1 MGRDGGKCNDFFS
14 LPLSSKTKHGMLSLR
29 KVEGWYVMQQPQQPY
44 DSSLKSLLE
53 GLAAQVIPELVPGTK
68 VEEELND
75 EMLKPPL
82 RADRVYGVR
91 CKRKSCILHVEL
103 ETKSNRKVAHR
114 LLEYYGILFKK
125 HNKPMISVVIYPF
138 RTKLPKSPLRV
149 FVGSEEVLTFHYC
162 VIALWKL
169 YARSYLN
176 RRVVSMYALLPTMRG
191 ATYEVLK
198 QALDEM
204 KEFHGENRRRLAEQ
218 ILLFD
223 TFLQRT
229 DTVPSEDKHK
239 IQEYLNMFDS
249 LLDESRFVKKKA
261 AEAKAEGEIEALR
274 QVVVEIVQSRF
285 PALVGLAQQKVTK
298 LNEPQQFHR
307 LIMQVTITGD
317 EVATREILDMVDA

>member
-1 MGRDGGKCNDFFS
+1 
-14 LPLSSKTKHGMLSLR
+14 
-29 KVEGWYVMQQPQQPY
+29 
-44 DSSLKSLLE
+44 
-53 GLAAQVIPELVPGTK
+53 
-68 VEEELND
+68 
-75 EMLKPPL
+75 
-82 RADRVYGVR
+82 
-91 CKRKSCILHVEL
+91 
-103 ETKSNRKVAHR
+103 
-114 LLEYYGILFKK
+114 
-125 HNKPMISVVIYPF
+125 
-138 RTKLPKSPLRV
+138 
-149 FVGSEEVLTFHYC
+149 
-162 VIALWKL
+162 
-169 YARSYLN
+169 
-176 RRVVSMYALLPTMRG
+176 MYALLPTMRG

-249 LLDESRFVKKKA
+249 LLDESRFVRKKA
-261 AEAKAEGEIEALR
+261 AEAKAEGKAEGEIEALR

-285 PALVGLAQQKVTK
+285 PSLVGLAQQKVTK
-298 LNEPQQFHR
+298 LNEAQELHR